1 VLQNARIVGSVEEAL
16 QGCNFAAAVSARLR
30 EFSPPVV
37 SPRELAG
44 QLSRDTGLNAAL
56 LFGNERFGLPNEVV
70 QKCNALFNIPA
81 NPDYSSLNLS
91 QAVQVLAYECRMTEL
106 EVQGGPMQTSGDA
119 RAPGEVGF
127 HGQSASVAEIEGMF
141 AHLEQALVA
150 IDFLNPDNP
159 QEADAALEAHVFAR
173 PAGDRRGQHPARHRP
188 PDPGA
193 EAGQGRPR
201 QEPNEQGE
209 G

>member
-1 VLQNARIVGSVEEAL
+1 
-16 QGCNFAAAVSARLR
+16 
-30 EFSPPVV
+30 
-37 SPRELAG
+37 
-44 QLSRDTGLNAAL
+44 
-56 LFGNERFGLPNEVV
+56 VV
-70 QKCNALFNIPA
+70 QKCNALLNIPA

-159 QEADAALEAHVFAR
+159 KKLMPRLKRMFAR

-193 EAGQGRPR
+193 EAGQGRPAR
-201 QEPNEQGE
+201 TKRTRRRLTWPS
-209 G
+209 